1 MTMSARLSGK
11 VAVVL
16 GGARGIGFAIV
27 REFLREGA
35 TVFAGDVLP
44 ASEPVDAPSRISF
57 SKVDATVPE
66 QVSAF
71 VNSALERSGQI
82 DILVNNVGRVLARS
96 VVDTQPEEFDDV
108 FRVNVKSAYLGCRA
122 VLPGMIER
130 RSGSIINMSSNGGL
144 IGRPGDPIYNASK
157 HALVGLTRSL
167 AVAYAHLGIRVNA
180 VCPGPIDTPML
191 RSLVPDGEFEQRVP
205 FLVAST
211 PAARVGRA
219 DEVAQAVV
227 FLASDE
233 SAFITGAAIPVD
245 GGKAAGVMPND
256 RYRVDASRT

>member
-1 MTMSARLSGK
+1 MGGRLHGK
-11 VAVVL
+11 VAVVF
-16 GGARGIGFAIV
+16 GGARGIGFATV

-35 TVFAGDVLP
+35 VVFVGDVLP
-44 ASEPVDAPSRISF
+44 ASEDLNTSDRVFFA
-57 SKVDATVPE
+57 KVDATVPE
-66 QVSAF
+66 QISAL
-71 VNSALERSGQI
+71 VNTALERSGQI
-82 DILVNNVGRVLARS
+82 DILFNNVGRSLARS
-96 VVDTQPEEFDDV
+96 IVETQPAEFDDV
-108 FRVNVKSAYLGCRA
+108 FRVNVKSVYLACRA
-122 VLPGMIER
+122 VLPHMIER
-130 RSGSIINMSSNGGL
+130 QSGSIVNMSSNGGL

-157 HALVGLTRSL
+157 HAVVGITRSL

-191 RSLVPDGEFEQRVP
+191 RRLVPEGEFRQHLP

-219 DEVAQAVV
+219 EEVAQAVV

-256 RYRVDASRT
+256 RYQINLPMP

>member
-1 MTMSARLSGK
+1 MGDRLNGK
-11 VAVVL
+11 VAVVM

-35 TVFAGDVLP
+35 TVFAGDLLP
-44 ASEPVDAPSRISF
+44 ASGPLDHPDRVSF
-57 SKVDATVPE
+57 AKVDATVPE
-66 QVSAF
+66 DVSAF
-71 VNSALERSGQI
+71 VSAALQRSGRI

-96 VVDTQPEEFDDV
+96 VVDTEPAEFDDV
-108 FRVNVKSAYLGCRA
+108 MRVNVKSAYLGCRA

-130 RSGSIINMSSNGGL
+130 RSGSIITMSSNGGL

-157 HALVGLTRSL
+157 HALIGLTRSL

-191 RSLVPDGEFEQRVP
+191 RSLVPEGEFDQRVP
-205 FLVAST
+205 ALVAST

-227 FLASDE
+227 FLGSDE

-256 RYRVDASRT
+256 RYRMALAR

>member
-1 MTMSARLSGK
+1 MAGRLDGK

-16 GGARGIGFAIV
+16 GGARGIGLATV

-35 TVFAGDVLP
+35 TVFVGDILP
-44 ASEPVDAPSRISF
+44 ATENLDASDRVF
-57 SKVDATVPE
+57 FARVDATVPE
-66 QVSAF
+66 QVT
-71 VNSALERSGQI
+71 ALVSTARERSGRI
-82 DILVNNVGRVLARS
+82 DVLFNNVGQTLARS
-96 VVDTQPEEFDDV
+96 IVETQPHEFDDV
-108 FRVNVKSAYLGCRA
+108 FRVNVKSVYLGCRA
-122 VLPGMIER
+122 VLPHMIER
-130 RSGSIINMSSNGGL
+130 QSGSIVNTSSNGGL

-157 HALVGLTRSL
+157 HAVIGITRSL

-191 RSLVPDGEFEQRVP
+191 RSLVPAGEFRQHVP

-219 DEVAQAVV
+219 EEVAQAVV

-245 GGKAAGVMPND
+245 GGKAAGVMPTD
-256 RYRVDASRT
+256 RYRINVPVP